1 MIKDE
6 GLKAIAVE
14 MCSMPEED
22 MAKVTPEMEK
32 AILNATESV
41 DKYRLVA
48 EVVSS
53 KYCFA
58 GL

>member
-1 MIKDE
+1 
-6 GLKAIAVE
+6 
-14 MCSMPEED
+14 

-32 AILNATESV
+32 AILNATEAV

-53 KYCFA
+53 KYCSA